1 MDKRMTPFNDEMLSQ
16 LEHTYIDFKQTT
28 EVIRDPLIFERA
40 EGLYVWDVNG
50 KRYFDAIGGIFVAC
64 LGHRHP
70 RVMEAMRN
78 QMDKITLAPP
88 LHGTTD
94 VNLRFVEKLGSVTPG
109 NLKFIKS
116 FSGGSE
122 SVEAAFKFARQY
134 HHQTGQPTK
143 YKFISLYY
151 GYHGGTLGALAAT
164 GSARHKVKFEPQ
176 MGGFLKAFSPIQL
189 RDYFASWE
197 ETNRFCARMVEEL
210 ILSEGPETIAA
221 MILEPLSNLGGVCTP
236 TEEYFRIIRQI
247 CDNYNILLIFDEI
260 VTGFGKTGNMFAAQ
274 TFNVIPDII
283 CAGKGLSSGAMPLGA
298 LMARQDLAE
307 AFHGPVDAEIQF
319 FHGHTYSGNPLGAA
333 VGIAV
338 LEELVEKQL
347 DKHARQM
354 GAYLE
359 RRLLGLKRYGVVR
372 EVRGKGLF
380 RGVELVAD
388 TTTNQPFPP
397 GRKLGDV
404 LRQTAIQNGVILRIH
419 SDWFSVAPPLIVEEA
434 DLDEMCDLIE
444 KSLEQALTSL
454 EHEPMTNHAG

>member
-1 MDKRMTPFNDEMLSQ
+1 MDERVTRANDELLGQ
-16 LEHTYIDFKQTT
+16 LGHTYIDFQQTA
-28 EVIRDPLIFERA
+28 EVIKDPLIFERA
-40 EGLYVWDVNG
+40 EGLYVWDIHG
-50 KRYFDAIGGIFVAC
+50 KRYFDAIGGIFVAG

-70 RVMEAMRN
+70 RVMAAMRS
-78 QMDKITLAPP
+78 QMEKITLAPP

-176 MGGFLKAFSPIQL
+176 MGGFLKAFSPLQL
-189 RDYFASWE
+189 RDHFPSWE
-197 ETNRFCARMVEEL
+197 ETNRFCAEMVEEL

-236 TEEYFRIIRQI
+236 TDEYFQLLRQI
-247 CDNYNILLIFDEI
+247 CDRYNILLIFDEI
-260 VTGFGKTGNMFAAQ
+260 VTGFGKTGDMFAAQ
-274 TFNVIPDII
+274 TFRVVPDII

-298 LMARQDLAE
+298 IMVRQDLAE
-307 AFHGPVDAEIQF
+307 AFYGPADANIQF
-319 FHGHTYSGNPLGAA
+319 FHGHTFSGNPLGAA

-338 LEELVEKQL
+338 LDELVEKDL
-347 DKHARQM
+347 PRRARAL
-354 GAYLE
+354 GEYLTT
-359 RRLLGLKRYGVVR
+359 RLEGLKRYGVVR

-380 RGVELVAD
+380 LGVEFVED
-388 TTTNQPFPP
+388 PGTNRPFPA
-397 GRKLGDV
+397 GRKLGEA
-404 LRQTAIQNGVILRIH
+404 LRQTAIKNGIILRIH
-419 SDWFSVAPPLIVEEA
+419 SDWFSVAPPLIVTEA
-434 DLDEMCDLIE
+434 DLDEMVALIE
-444 KSLEQALTSL
+444 KSLVEALAMVGR
-454 EHEPMTNHAG
+454 EPQTKTY

>member
-1 MDKRMTPFNDEMLSQ
+1 MTTFNDDLLNQ
-16 LEHTYIDFKQTT
+16 LHHTYIDFKQTS
-28 EVIRDPLIFERA
+28 EVVSDPLIFERA
-40 EGLYVWDVNG
+40 DGLYVWDIHG

-94 VNLRFVEKLGSVTPG
+94 VNLRFIEKLGSVTPG

-134 HHQTGQPTK
+134 HHQAGNPTK
-143 YKFISLYY
+143 YKFISLYF

-164 GSARHKVKFEPQ
+164 GSARHKAKFEPQ
-176 MGGFLKAFSPIQL
+176 MGGFIKAFSPIQL
-189 RDYFASWE
+189 RDHFPSWE
-197 ETNRFCARMVEEL
+197 QTNRFCAQLLEEL
-210 ILSEGPETIAA
+210 IISEGPDTIAG
-221 MILEPLSNLGGVCTP
+221 MILEPMSNLGGVCTP
-236 TEEYFRIIRQI
+236 TTEYFHLLRQI
-247 CDNYNILLIFDEI
+247 CDRYNILLIFDEI

-274 TFNVIPDII
+274 TFDVVPDII

-298 LMARQDLAE
+298 IMARQDLAE
-307 AFHGPVDAEIQF
+307 VFYGPSDANVQF

-338 LEELVEKQL
+338 IDELVEKQL
-347 DKHARQM
+347 ASHAYRM
-354 GAYLE
+354 GTYLE
-359 RRLLGLKRYGVVR
+359 KKLEGLKRYGVVR

-380 RGVELVAD
+380 RGVEFVED
-388 TTTNQPFPP
+388 PVTNRPFPD
-397 GRKLGDV
+397 GRKLGEA
-404 LRQTAIQNGVILRIH
+404 LRHTAIQNGLILRIH
-419 SDWFSVAPPLIVEEA
+419 SDWFSVAPPLIVDES
-434 DLDEMCDLIE
+434 DLDEMCDMIE
-444 KSLEQALTSL
+444 KSLLQALDCVAR
-454 EHEPMTNHAG
+454 EPLANPRG

>member
-1 MDKRMTPFNDEMLSQ
+1 MDKRMTPNNDGLLSQ
-16 LEHTYIDFKQTT
+16 LEHTYIDFKQTS

-40 EGLYVWDVNG
+40 DGLYVWDIHG

-70 RVMEAMRN
+70 RVMEAMRK

-134 HHQTGQPTK
+134 HHQTGNPTK

-151 GYHGGTLGALAAT
+151 GYHGGTMGALAAT

-189 RDYFASWE
+189 RDQFASWE

-210 ILSEGPETIAA
+210 IVSEGPETIAG
-221 MILEPLSNLGGVCTP
+221 MILEPLSNLGGVVTP
-236 TEEYFRIIRQI
+236 TEEYFQMLRQI
-247 CDNYNILLIFDEI
+247 CDRYGILLIFDEI

-298 LMARQDLAE
+298 IMARQNLAE
-307 AFHGPVDAEIQF
+307 AFHGPADADIQF

-338 LEELVEKQL
+338 LDELVEKQL
-347 DKHARQM
+347 DKRARQL
-354 GAYLE
+354 GEYLVE
-359 RRLLGLKRYGVVR
+359 RLEGLKRYGVVR

-380 RGVELVAD
+380 RGVEFVEDPA
-388 TTTNQPFPP
+388 TNRPFPAE
-397 GRKLGDV
+397 RKLGEAF
-404 LRQTAIQNGVILRIH
+404 RQTAIDNGIILRIH
-419 SDWFSVAPPLIVEEA
+419 SDWFSVAPPLIVEES
-434 DLDEMCDLIE
+434 DIDEMCDLIE
-444 KSLEQALTSL
+444 LSLEQALARL
-454 EHEPMTNHAG
+454 KREPLTIQIG

>member
-1 MDKRMTPFNDEMLSQ
+1 MNQRVTANNNDLLGQ
-16 LEHTYIDFKQTT
+16 LGHTYIDFQQTS
-28 EVIRDPLIFERA
+28 EVVKDPLIFERA
-40 EGLYVWDVNG
+40 DGLYLWDIHG
-50 KRYFDAIGGIFVAC
+50 RRYFDAIGGIFVAG

-70 RVMEAMRN
+70 RVMEAMRS

-88 LHGTTD
+88 LHGTTN
-94 VNLRFVEKLGSVTPG
+94 VNLRFVEKLGAVTPG

-134 HHQTGQPTK
+134 HHQTGNPTK

-176 MGGFLKAFSPIQL
+176 MGGFIKAFSPIQL
-189 RDYFASWE
+189 RDRFPSWE
-197 ETNRFCARMVEEL
+197 ETNRFCAQMVEEL

-236 TEEYFRIIRQI
+236 TEEYFQMLRRI
-247 CDNYNILLIFDEI
+247 CDRYNILLIFDEI
-260 VTGFGKTGNMFAAQ
+260 VTGFGKTGDMFAAQ
-274 TFNVIPDII
+274 TFHVVPDII

-298 LMARQDLAE
+298 MMARQDLAE
-307 AFHGPVDAEIQF
+307 AFYGPADANIQF

-338 LEELVEKQL
+338 LDELVEKDL
-347 DKHARQM
+347 PSRARAL
-354 GAYLE
+354 GEYLAS
-359 RRLLGLKRYGVVR
+359 RLEGLKRYGVVR

-380 RGVELVAD
+380 RGVEFVED
-388 TTTNQPFPP
+388 PGTNRPFPSD
-397 GRKLGDV
+397 RKLGDA
-404 LRQTAIQNGVILRIH
+404 LRQTAIKNGIILRIH
-419 SDWFSVAPPLIVEEA
+419 SDWFSVAPPLIVSEA
-434 DLDEMCDLIE
+434 DLDEMMSLIE
-444 KSLEQALTSL
+444 KSLVEALAMVGRDVL
-454 EHEPMTNHAG
+454 GKVG